1 MSTELKP
8 KDDTTDF
15 NHGCIRL
22 RSVQLVSRY
31 LLFVEEYD
39 IGREKEL
46 KDLTSEVL
54 ILKIKTLRPHLH
66 SYNGCTY

>member
-1 MSTELKP
+1 M
-8 KDDTTDF
+8 
-15 NHGCIRL
+15 L
-22 RSVQLVSRY
+22 RKQLESSINM
-31 LLFVEEYD
+31 F

>member
-1 MSTELKP
+1 M
-8 KDDTTDF
+8 F
-15 NHGCIRL
+15 
-22 RSVQLVSRY
+22 
-31 LLFVEEYD
+31 

>member
-1 MSTELKP
+1 MLRKQLESTI
-8 KDDTTDF
+8 
-15 NHGCIRL
+15 NM
-22 RSVQLVSRY
+22 
-31 LLFVEEYD
+31 LF